1 MFSLPGGGPYNPP
14 PMSPERAVLFDL
26 DGTLVDTERENVES
40 VVLAVRRFQVELD
53 EDMRAFI
60 VGHSWNEIHARIQRD
75 YGLDVDMDVLIMAAV
90 EEKRALFA
98 QSGYQPLPGALA
110 LVHRLRPRAGLAV
123 VSGSSRVEV
132 RETVT
137 GIGLLDYFDCL
148 LGAEDYGRGKPHP
161 EPYQT
166 AMRML
171 AVPPRSS
178 IVIEDAEPG
187 ILAGKAAGAQ
197 VIAVRRA
204 NFMGY
209 DQSAADVAVDT
220 LEQITDE
227 LLESLWTR
235 A

>member
-1 MFSLPGGGPYNPP
+1 
-14 PMSPERAVLFDL
+14 MSPERAVLFDL

-40 VVLAVRRFQVELD
+40 VVLAARRWKVELD
-53 EDMRAFI
+53 DDMRAFI

-75 YGLDVDMDVLIMAAV
+75 YGLRVDMDVLIAAAV

-98 QSGYQPLPGALA
+98 STGYQALPGALA
-110 LVHRLRPRAGLAV
+110 LVHRLRPRVGLAV

-132 RETVT
+132 RETVS
-137 GIGLLDYFDCL
+137 GIGLSDCFDCL

-161 EPYQT
+161 EPYET

-171 AVPPRSS
+171 AVAPRGS

-209 DQSAADVAVDT
+209 DQSAADATVDT
-220 LEQITDE
+220 LDQVTDD
-227 LLESLWTR
+227 LLEGLWAR
-235 A
+235 

>member
-1 MFSLPGGGPYNPP
+1 MPP
-14 PMSPERAVLFDL
+14 KRAVLFDL

-40 VVLAVRRFQVELD
+40 VVLAARRWNVELGAD
-53 EDMRAFI
+53 LRAFI
-60 VGHSWNEIHARIQRD
+60 VGHSWNEIHARIQRES
-75 YGLDVDMDVLIMAAV
+75 GLDVTMDVLIAAAV

-98 QSGYQPLPGALA
+98 NSGYQALPGALA
-110 LVHRLRPRAGLAV
+110 LVRRLRPRVGLAV

-132 RETVT
+132 RETVC
-137 GIGLLDYFDCL
+137 GIGLAEYFDCL
-148 LGAEDYGRGKPHP
+148 LGAEDYGQGKPHP

-166 AMRML
+166 AMRLL
-171 AVPPRSS
+171 AVTPRES

-187 ILAGKAAGAQ
+187 ILAGKAAGAK

-209 DQSAADVAVDT
+209 DQSAADVTVDT
-220 LEQITDE
+220 LEQITDD
-227 LLESLWTR
+227 LLESLWAR